1 MQPTSTS
8 NIGLQVTVK
17 LGLAPSLTTVQMEES
32 QVMMFGSLTAQ
43 DDKLMYKALTT
54 IKLLIFPLLQLA
66 LSWYKQEVDDKSIK
80 VGGKQRIKTLDGY
93 VIPLDVK
100 SGLPY
105 VKMRPYTD
113 EEWDSL
119 PHVILT
125 GDGDWNPSVL
135 DHSLTD
141 DEHWYD
147 AVSDFPDA
155 MDGNPFDA
163 EGNYRNLHVFDLF
176 STDSIL
182 DNHIIPDLPWL
193 YQAHEHQ
200 IIENEQD
207 FAQLRPNFAWLP
219 ENVVKDTTQYARMPM
234 STVLKKHY
242 KSPFPALNVHRR
254 EEALAT
260 NTVYSNVPA
269 VDSGVTIAQLFVG
282 LTFTVCDVYPLKA
295 KKAFVNTLQDVIRL
309 RGAPSKLVSDR
320 AQVEISGRVKE
331 YPQVPHHW
339 RLAK

>member
-1 MQPTSTS
+1 
-8 NIGLQVTVK
+8 
-17 LGLAPSLTTVQMEES
+17 
-32 QVMMFGSLTAQ
+32 
-43 DDKLMYKALTT
+43 
-54 IKLLIFPLLQLA
+54 
-66 LSWYKQEVDDKSIK
+66 VDDKSIK
-80 VGGKQRIKTLDGY
+80 VGGKQRIKTLDGC

-105 VKMRPYTD
+105 VKMRPYTNK
-113 EEWDSL
+113 EWNSL
-119 PHVILT
+119 PHVVLT
-125 GDGDWNPSVL
+125 GDGNWNPSVL

-141 DEHWYD
+141 NEQWYD

-155 MDGNPFDA
+155 MEGSPFDA

-176 STDSIL
+176 ITDSIL

-200 IIENEQD
+200 IIENQQD
-207 FAQLRPNFAWLP
+207 FAQLRPNFAWRP
-219 ENVVKDTTQYARMPM
+219 ENVVKETFKNTSQYARMPM

-242 KSPFPALNVHRR
+242 KSPVPTLNVHGH

-282 LTFTVCDVYPLKA
+282 LTSTVCDVYIP
-295 KKAFVNTLQDVIRL
+295 
-309 RGAPSKLVSDR
+309 
-320 AQVEISGRVKE
+320 
-331 YPQVPHHW
+331 
-339 RLAK
+339 